1 MIWNPE
7 YESMPREKL
16 AELTL
21 HRLQNAVRWTYEQV
35 GAYRDRMDAA
45 GVKPD
50 HIKGLADVRLLPF
63 THKDDLRDNY
73 PFGLLAVPLD
83 QVVRVHSSSGTTGKP
98 IVVAYTRADLHTWTE
113 CVARVAVAAGVR
125 PKDIAQV
132 AFGYGLFTGGFGL
145 HYGLE
150 RVGATVI
157 PASSGNTERQV
168 VMMQDFG
175 TTALI
180 STCSYALHIAEV
192 GEEMGVDFGELPLR
206 VGLFGAEPMSDG
218 MRSELERRLSIS
230 ATDNYG
236 LSEVIGPGVAG
247 ECEAKEGLHVNED
260 HFLVEVLDPQTGEPL
275 PEGSQGE
282 LVFTSLSKEAFPV
295 MRFRTHDLSHLI
307 SEPCACGRT
316 FVRMAKVRQR
326 TDDMFIVRG
335 VNVFPSQV
343 EDVLLRIEGVEPH
356 FQIVLDRDGALDEM
370 EVHVEVDESFFGDR
384 MSEMVAFQKEV
395 QDRLAT
401 VLNVTPRVKLI
412 EPGSID
418 RTPGKAQ
425 RVIDMRS
432 F

>member
-7 YESMPREKL
+7 YESMPRDKL
-16 AELTL
+16 AELKL
-21 HRLQNAVRWTYEQV
+21 HRLQNAVRWAYGQV
-35 GAYRDRMDAA
+35 PVYRDRMDQS
-45 GVKPD
+45 GVKPQD
-50 HIKGLADVRLLPF
+50 VRSLADIRLLPF
-63 THKDDLRDNY
+63 TQKDDLRDNY

-180 STCSYALHIAEV
+180 STSSYALHIAEV
-192 GEEMGVDFGELPLR
+192 GEELGVDFAQLPLR

-218 MRSELERRLSIS
+218 MRAELERRLSIS

-236 LSEVIGPGVAG
+236 LSEVMGPGVSG
-247 ECEAKEGLHVNED
+247 ECEVKDGLHVNED
-260 HFLVEVLDPQTGEPL
+260 HFLVEVLDPESGEPV
-275 PEGSQGE
+275 EDGEQGE
-282 LVFTSLSKEAFPV
+282 LVFTALTKEAFPV
-295 MRFRTHDLSHLI
+295 LRFRTRDLSHLVT
-307 SEPCACGRT
+307 EPCVCGRT

-370 EVHVEVDESFFGDR
+370 EVRVEVDESFFGDR

-395 QDRLAT
+395 QERLAT
-401 VLNVTPRVKLI
+401 VLSITPKVKLI
-412 EPGSID
+412 EPGSIE
-418 RTPGKAQ
+418 RTAGKAE
-425 RVIDMRS
+425 RVVDRRS

>member
-16 AELTL
+16 AELKL
-21 HRLQNAVRWTYEQV
+21 HRLQNAVRWAYQQV
-35 GAYRDRMDAA
+35 RVYKDRMDAA

-50 HIKGLADVRLLPF
+50 DVRTLEDIRLLPF
-63 THKDDLRDNY
+63 TQKDDLRDNY

-113 CVARVAVAAGVR
+113 CVARVAVAAGVK

-168 VMMQDFG
+168 IMMQDFG

-192 GEEMGVDFGELPLR
+192 GEKMGVDFAELPLR

-218 MRSELERRLSIS
+218 MRAELERRLSIS

-236 LSEVIGPGVAG
+236 LSEVMGPGVSG
-247 ECEAKEGLHVNED
+247 ECEAKNGLHVNED
-260 HFLVEVLDPQTGEPL
+260 HFAIEVLDPDSGEPVADG
-275 PEGSQGE
+275 EQGE
-282 LVFTSLSKEAFPV
+282 LVFTSLTKEAFPV
-295 MRFRTHDLSHLI
+295 LRFRTRDLSHLI
-307 SEPCACGRT
+307 VEPCVCGRT

-356 FQIVLDRDGALDEM
+356 FQVVLDRDGALDEM
-370 EVHVEVDESFFGDR
+370 EVRVEVDESFFGDR
-384 MSEMVAFQKEV
+384 MSEMVAFQKLV
-395 QDRLAT
+395 QERLGT
-401 VLNVTPRVKLI
+401 VLNITPKVKLV
-412 EPGSID
+412 EPGSIE

-425 RVIDMRS
+425 RLVDRRS
-432 F
+432 L